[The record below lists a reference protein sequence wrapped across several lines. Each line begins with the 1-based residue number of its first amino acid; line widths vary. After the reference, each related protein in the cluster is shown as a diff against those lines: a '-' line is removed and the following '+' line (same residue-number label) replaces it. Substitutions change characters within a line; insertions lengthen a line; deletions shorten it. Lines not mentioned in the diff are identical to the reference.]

1 MISEDI
7 LGRSRLFRR
16 LKTGPH
22 GHIVE
27 LYAARLAMEGFARH
41 GTWRDVSAAFL

>member
-1 MISEDI
+1 MTSEDI

-27 LYAARLAMEGFARH
+27 LYAARLAREGLGSGLIKSEPQSH
-41 GTWRDVSAAFL
+41 